1 MRDSLGGDAM
11 IDRIRRLLTAPVLSE
26 PGAALLRHWR
36 EHDVPL
42 NGPASVISLWRVRR
56 KIGGA
61 LPTDFVGLYRR
72 ANGMHRYASDDL
84 MVNMWSAER
93 IIHQRFRYAPFRG
106 HTAELCVFADVASEI
121 YFFSLDR
128 SGFVSICGDAMVR
141 PIGTFAEFL
150 YLYWA
155 DPRSLGLNDRV
166 VAA

>member
-1 MRDSLGGDAM
+1 MFV
-11 IDRIRRLLTAPVLSE
+11 RIRKLLMPPDLSE

-36 EHDVPL
+36 EHNVSL
-42 NGPASVISLWRVRR
+42 NGPASVISLWRVGR
-56 KIGGA
+56 KVGGA
-61 LPTDFVGLYRR
+61 LPTDFIGLYRR
-72 ANGMHRYASDDL
+72 ANGMGRYASDDL

-93 IIHQRFRYAPFRG
+93 MIHQRFRYAPFRG
-106 HTAELCVFADVASEI
+106 HTAGLCVFADVANEI
-121 YFFSLDR
+121 YFFSLDD
-128 SGFVSICGDAMVR
+128 SGCVSICGDAMVR